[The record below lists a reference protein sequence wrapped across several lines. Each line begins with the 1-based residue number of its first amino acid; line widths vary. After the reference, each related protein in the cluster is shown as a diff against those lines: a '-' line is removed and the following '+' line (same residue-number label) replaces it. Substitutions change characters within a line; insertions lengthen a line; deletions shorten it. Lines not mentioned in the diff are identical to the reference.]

1 MSRKKD
7 HTRFPPSLQNRLKP
21 VSNFTAQTK
30 TNYVTT
36 DPEVVSENVAIVVA
50 SPDTTKGCDR
60 ELRLDVMFVGTELKV
75 QVTDVESGNGGT
87 ASIELVSSPVFHS
100 RFH

>member
-1 MSRKKD
+1 M
-7 HTRFPPSLQNRLKP
+7 QNRLKP

-36 DPEVVSENVAIVVA
+36 DPEVVSENVAIVVV

-60 ELRLDVMFVGTELKV
+60 QLRLDVMFVGTELKI
-75 QVTDVESGNGGT
+75 QVTDVESGNAGT
-87 ASIELVSSPVFHS
+87 ASIELVSRPVFHS